1 MDYKHFKG
9 KHANI
14 VIEIISL
21 LEKGVKKA
29 QEILEK
35 PDAGSYTK
43 LENSSGDT
51 PIKADLALDKF
62 LEENFLS
69 LENIKS
75 VFSEEK
81 ETPVTKENGSY
92 LIAYDPLDGSSVMEA
107 NFLVGTII
115 GVYEKDYKAQ
125 NLAASLYVVF
135 GHKIELVVALE
146 EVYRYAFYQ
155 NKFHFIET
163 IVLENK
169 GKIIASGGN
178 QKDFS
183 LGLKKALEGFFAEN
197 YRLRY
202 SGSMVADVHH
212 VLVKKGGMFSYPQKK
227 LRKLF
232 EVFPLAL
239 MVEKAKGE
247 AFYFDKGVK
256 KRLLDQGVEN
266 YHEKSECYLA
276 SPHEAH
282 ILEKYL
288 KGEWCKI
295 ALKN

>member
-1 MDYKHFKG
+1 MDYKHFKC

-62 LEENFLS
+62 LEETFLS

-115 GVYEKDYKAQ
+115 GVYEKDYKVQ

-135 GHKIELVVALE
+135 GHKIELMVALDK
-146 EVYRYAFYQ
+146 VYRYAFYQ

-169 GKIIASGGN
+169 GKIVASGGN

-183 LGLKKALEGFFAEN
+183 LGLKKALEEFFAEN

-256 KRLLDQGVEN
+256 KRLLEQSVEN

-276 SPHEAH
+276 SPHEAQ

-288 KGEWCKI
+288 KGE
-295 ALKN
+295 

>member
-69 LENIKS
+69 LENVKS

-183 LGLKKALEGFFAEN
+183 SGLKKALERFFAEN

-212 VLVKKGGMFSYPQKK
+212 VLIKKGGMFSYPQKK

-256 KRLLDQGVEN
+256 KRLLEQSVEN

-276 SPHEAH
+276 SQYEAH

-288 KGEWCKI
+288 KGE
-295 ALKN
+295 

>member
-35 PDAGSYTK
+35 PDAGSYTQ

-125 NLAASLYVVF
+125 NLVASLYVVF

-169 GKIIASGGN
+169 GKIVASGGN

-212 VLVKKGGMFSYPQKK
+212 LLIKKGGVFSYPQKK

-256 KRLLDQGVEN
+256 KRLLEQGVGS

-276 SPHEAH
+276 SQYEAQ
-282 ILEKYL
+282 ILEKHL
-288 KGEWCKI
+288 KGE
-295 ALKN
+295 

>member
-35 PDAGSYTK
+35 PDAGSYTQ

-62 LEENFLS
+62 LEETFLS

-115 GVYEKDYKAQ
+115 GIYEKDYKAQ
-125 NLAASLYVVF
+125 NLVASLYVVF
-135 GHKIELVVALE
+135 GHKIELMVALE

-212 VLVKKGGMFSYPQKK
+212 VLIKKGGMFSYPQKK

-239 MVEKAKGE
+239 IIEKAKGE

-256 KRLLDQGVEN
+256 KRLLDQGAES

-276 SPHEAH
+276 SPHEAQ

-288 KGEWCKI
+288 KGE
-295 ALKN
+295 

>member
-125 NLAASLYVVF
+125 NLVASLYVVF
-135 GHKIELVVALE
+135 GHKIELMVALE

-256 KRLLDQGVEN
+256 KRLLEQSVEN

-276 SPHEAH
+276 SSHEAQ

-288 KGEWCKI
+288 KGE
-295 ALKN
+295 

>member
-62 LEENFLS
+62 LEETFLS
-69 LENIKS
+69 LENVKS

-115 GVYEKDYKAQ
+115 GVYEKDYEAQ

-135 GHKIELVVALE
+135 GHKIELMVALE

-169 GKIIASGGN
+169 GKIVASGGN

-256 KRLLDQGVEN
+256 KRLLEQSVEN

-276 SPHEAH
+276 SQHEAH

-288 KGEWCKI
+288 KGE
-295 ALKN
+295 

>member
-69 LENIKS
+69 LENIKN

-125 NLAASLYVVF
+125 NLVASLYVVF
-135 GHKIELVVALE
+135 GHKIELMVALE

-256 KRLLDQGVEN
+256 KRLLEQSVES

-276 SPHEAH
+276 SQYEAQ

-288 KGEWCKI
+288 KGE
-295 ALKN
+295 

>member
-115 GVYEKDYKAQ
+115 GIYEKDYKAQ
-125 NLAASLYVVF
+125 NLVASLYVVF

-169 GKIIASGGN
+169 GKIVASGGN

-183 LGLKKALEGFFAEN
+183 LGLKKALEEFFAEN

-212 VLVKKGGMFSYPQKK
+212 VLIKKGGMFSYPQKK

-239 MVEKAKGE
+239 IIEKAKGE

-256 KRLLDQGVEN
+256 KRLLEQSVEN

-276 SPHEAH
+276 SLHEAQ

-288 KGEWCKI
+288 KGE
-295 ALKN
+295 

>member
-69 LENIKS
+69 LENVKS

-115 GVYEKDYKAQ
+115 GIYEKDYKAQ
-125 NLAASLYVVF
+125 NLVASLYVVF
-135 GHKIELVVALE
+135 GHKIELMVALE

-169 GKIIASGGN
+169 GKIVASGGN

-212 VLVKKGGMFSYPQKK
+212 VLIKKGGMFSYPQKK

-256 KRLLDQGVEN
+256 KRLLEQSVES

-276 SPHEAH
+276 SPHEAQ

-288 KGEWCKI
+288 KGE
-295 ALKN
+295 

>member
-125 NLAASLYVVF
+125 NLVASLYVVF
-135 GHKIELVVALE
+135 GHKIELVVALDK
-146 EVYRYAFYQ
+146 VYRYAFYQ

-169 GKIIASGGN
+169 GKIVASGGN

-212 VLVKKGGMFSYPQKK
+212 VLIKKGGMFSYPQKK

-239 MVEKAKGE
+239 IIEKAKGE

-256 KRLLDQGVEN
+256 KRLLEQSVES

-276 SPHEAH
+276 SQYEAQ

-288 KGEWCKI
+288 KGE
-295 ALKN
+295 

>member
-1 MDYKHFKG
+1 MDYKHFKC

-107 NFLVGTII
+107 NFLVGTIM

-125 NLAASLYVVF
+125 NLVASLYVVF
-135 GHKIELVVALE
+135 GHKIELVVALDK
-146 EVYRYAFYQ
+146 VYRYAFYQ

-212 VLVKKGGMFSYPQKK
+212 VLIKKGGMFSYPQKK

-256 KRLLDQGVEN
+256 KRLLEQSVES

-276 SPHEAH
+276 SPHEAQ

-288 KGEWCKI
+288 KGE
-295 ALKN
+295 

>member
-69 LENIKS
+69 LENVKS

-135 GHKIELVVALE
+135 GHKIELMVALE

-212 VLVKKGGMFSYPQKK
+212 VLIKKGGMFSYPQKK

-266 YHEKSECYLA
+266 YHEKSECYLT
-276 SPHEAH
+276 SQYESH

-288 KGEWCKI
+288 KGE
-295 ALKN
+295 

>member
-1 MDYKHFKG
+1 MDYKHFKC

-115 GVYEKDYKAQ
+115 GVYEKDYKVQ
-125 NLAASLYVVF
+125 NLVASLYVVF
-135 GHKIELVVALE
+135 GHKIELVVALDK
-146 EVYRYAFYQ
+146 VYRYAFYQ

-183 LGLKKALEGFFAEN
+183 SGLKKALEEFFAEN

-256 KRLLDQGVEN
+256 KRLLEQSVES

-276 SPHEAH
+276 SQHEAQ

-288 KGEWCKI
+288 KGE
-295 ALKN
+295 

>member
-35 PDAGSYTK
+35 PDAGSYTQ

-81 ETPVTKENGSY
+81 ETPITKENGSY

-125 NLAASLYVVF
+125 NLVASLYVVF
-135 GHKIELVVALE
+135 GHKIELVVALDK
-146 EVYRYAFYQ
+146 VYRYAFYQ

-212 VLVKKGGMFSYPQKK
+212 VLIKKGGMFSYPQKK

-256 KRLLDQGVEN
+256 KRLLEQSVES

-288 KGEWCKI
+288 KGE
-295 ALKN
+295 

>member
-1 MDYKHFKG
+1 MDYKHFKC

-69 LENIKS
+69 LENVKS

-125 NLAASLYVVF
+125 NLVASLYVVF
-135 GHKIELVVALE
+135 GHKIELVVALDK
-146 EVYRYAFYQ
+146 VYRYAFYQ

-288 KGEWCKI
+288 KGE
-295 ALKN
+295 

>member
-115 GVYEKDYKAQ
+115 GVYEKDYKVQ
-125 NLAASLYVVF
+125 NLVASLYVVF
-135 GHKIELVVALE
+135 GHKIELVVALDK
-146 EVYRYAFYQ
+146 VYRYAFYQ

-169 GKIIASGGN
+169 GKIVASGGN

-183 LGLKKALEGFFAEN
+183 LGLKKALEEFFAEN

-212 VLVKKGGMFSYPQKK
+212 VLIKKGGMFSYPQKK

-239 MVEKAKGE
+239 IIEKAKGE

-256 KRLLDQGVEN
+256 KRLLEQSVES

-276 SPHEAH
+276 SPHEAQ

-288 KGEWCKI
+288 KGE
-295 ALKN
+295 

>member
-81 ETPVTKENGSY
+81 EKPVTKENGSY

-125 NLAASLYVVF
+125 NLVASLYVVF
-135 GHKIELVVALE
+135 GHKIELVVALDK
-146 EVYRYAFYQ
+146 VYRYAFYQ

-169 GKIIASGGN
+169 GKIVASGGN

-256 KRLLDQGVEN
+256 KRLLEQSVES

-276 SPHEAH
+276 SPHEAQ

-288 KGEWCKI
+288 KGE
-295 ALKN
+295 

>member
-9 KHANI
+9 KHASI

-69 LENIKS
+69 LENVKS

-115 GVYEKDYKAQ
+115 GIYEKDYKAQ
-125 NLAASLYVVF
+125 NLVASLYVVF
-135 GHKIELVVALE
+135 GHKIELVVALDK
-146 EVYRYAFYQ
+146 VYRYGFYQ

-212 VLVKKGGMFSYPQKK
+212 VLIKKGGMFSYPQKK

-239 MVEKAKGE
+239 IIEKAKGE

-256 KRLLDQGVEN
+256 KRLLEQSVES

-276 SPHEAH
+276 SPHEAQ

-288 KGEWCKI
+288 KGE
-295 ALKN
+295 

>member
-115 GVYEKDYKAQ
+115 GIYEKDYKAQ
-125 NLAASLYVVF
+125 NLVASLYVVF
-135 GHKIELVVALE
+135 GHKIELVVALDK
-146 EVYRYAFYQ
+146 VYRYAFYQ

-169 GKIIASGGN
+169 GKIVASGGN

-239 MVEKAKGE
+239 IIEKAKGE

-256 KRLLDQGVEN
+256 KRLLEQSVES

-288 KGEWCKI
+288 KGE
-295 ALKN
+295 

>member
-69 LENIKS
+69 LENVKS

-92 LIAYDPLDGSSVMEA
+92 LIAYDPLDGSSVMET

-115 GVYEKDYKAQ
+115 GIYEKDYKAQ
-125 NLAASLYVVF
+125 NLVASLYVVF
-135 GHKIELVVALE
+135 GHKIELIVALE

-276 SPHEAH
+276 SPHEAQ

-288 KGEWCKI
+288 KGE
-295 ALKN
+295 

>member
-69 LENIKS
+69 LENVKS

-115 GVYEKDYKAQ
+115 GIYEKDYKAQ
-125 NLAASLYVVF
+125 NLVASLYVVF
-135 GHKIELVVALE
+135 GHKIELMVALE

-183 LGLKKALEGFFAEN
+183 SGLKKALEGFFAKN

-212 VLVKKGGMFSYPQKK
+212 VLIKKGGMFSYPQKK

-256 KRLLDQGVEN
+256 KRLLEQSVES

-276 SPHEAH
+276 SPHEAQ

-288 KGEWCKI
+288 KGE
-295 ALKN
+295 

>member
-1 MDYKHFKG
+1 MDYKHFKC

-125 NLAASLYVVF
+125 NLVASLYVVF
-135 GHKIELVVALE
+135 GHKIELVVALDK
-146 EVYRYAFYQ
+146 VYRYAFYQ

-169 GKIIASGGN
+169 GKIVASGGN

-183 LGLKKALEGFFAEN
+183 LGLKKALEEFFAEN

-239 MVEKAKGE
+239 IIEKAKGE

-256 KRLLDQGVEN
+256 KRLLEQSVES

-276 SPHEAH
+276 SPHEAQ

-288 KGEWCKI
+288 KVE
-295 ALKN
+295 

>member
-62 LEENFLS
+62 LEETFLS

-125 NLAASLYVVF
+125 NLVASLYVVF

-146 EVYRYAFYQ
+146 EVYRYSFYQ

-212 VLVKKGGMFSYPQKK
+212 VLIKKGGMFSYPQKK

-239 MVEKAKGE
+239 IIEKAKGE

-256 KRLLDQGVEN
+256 KRLLEQSVES

-288 KGEWCKI
+288 KGE
-295 ALKN
+295 

>member
-1 MDYKHFKG
+1 MDYKHFKC

-69 LENIKS
+69 LENVKS

-125 NLAASLYVVF
+125 NLVASLYVVF
-135 GHKIELVVALE
+135 GHKIELVVALDK
-146 EVYRYAFYQ
+146 VYRYAFYQ

-169 GKIIASGGN
+169 GKIVASGGN

-183 LGLKKALEGFFAEN
+183 LGLKKALEEFFAEN

-212 VLVKKGGMFSYPQKK
+212 VLIKKGGMFSYPQKK

-247 AFYFDKGVK
+247 AFYFDKGLK
-256 KRLLDQGVEN
+256 KRLLDQGVES

-276 SPHEAH
+276 SPHEAQ

-288 KGEWCKI
+288 KGE
-295 ALKN
+295 

>member
-1 MDYKHFKG
+1 MDYKRFKG

-69 LENIKS
+69 LENVKS

-81 ETPVTKENGSY
+81 ETPITKENGSY

-115 GVYEKDYKAQ
+115 GVYEKDYKVQ
-125 NLAASLYVVF
+125 NLVASLYVVF

-169 GKIIASGGN
+169 GKIVASGGN

-212 VLVKKGGMFSYPQKK
+212 VLIKKGGMFSYPQKK

-239 MVEKAKGE
+239 IIEKAKGE

-256 KRLLDQGVEN
+256 KRLLEQSVEN

-276 SPHEAH
+276 SPHEAQ

-288 KGEWCKI
+288 KGE
-295 ALKN
+295 

>member
-125 NLAASLYVVF
+125 NLVASLYVVF
-135 GHKIELVVALE
+135 GHKIELMVALDK
-146 EVYRYAFYQ
+146 VYRYAFYQ

-183 LGLKKALEGFFAEN
+183 SGLKKALEEFFAEN

-256 KRLLDQGVEN
+256 KRLLEQSVES

-276 SPHEAH
+276 SQHEAQ

-288 KGEWCKI
+288 KGE
-295 ALKN
+295 

>member
-125 NLAASLYVVF
+125 NLVASLYVVF
-135 GHKIELVVALE
+135 GHKMELVVALE
-146 EVYRYAFYQ
+146 EVYRYSFYQ

-169 GKIIASGGN
+169 GKIVASGGN

-183 LGLKKALEGFFAEN
+183 LGLKKALEEFFAEN

-212 VLVKKGGMFSYPQKK
+212 VLIKKGGMFSYPQKK

-239 MVEKAKGE
+239 IIEKAKGE

-256 KRLLDQGVEN
+256 KRLLEQSVES

-276 SPHEAH
+276 SPHEAQ

-288 KGEWCKI
+288 KGE
-295 ALKN
+295 

>member
-69 LENIKS
+69 LENVKS

-125 NLAASLYVVF
+125 NLVASLYVVF

-169 GKIIASGGN
+169 GKIVASGGN

-247 AFYFDKGVK
+247 AFYFDKGVR
-256 KRLLDQGVEN
+256 KRLLEQSVES

-276 SPHEAH
+276 SPHEAQ

-288 KGEWCKI
+288 KGE
-295 ALKN
+295 

>member
-125 NLAASLYVVF
+125 NLVASLYVVF
-135 GHKIELVVALE
+135 GHKIELMVALE

-256 KRLLDQGVEN
+256 KRLLEQSVEN

-276 SPHEAH
+276 SPHEAQ

-288 KGEWCKI
+288 KGE
-295 ALKN
+295 

>member
-1 MDYKHFKG
+1 MDYKRFKG

-62 LEENFLS
+62 LEETFLS
-69 LENIKS
+69 LENVKS

-115 GVYEKDYKAQ
+115 GIYEKDYKAQ
-125 NLAASLYVVF
+125 NLVASLYVVF
-135 GHKIELVVALE
+135 GHKMELVVALDK
-146 EVYRYAFYQ
+146 VYRYAFYQ

-169 GKIIASGGN
+169 GKIVASGGN

-212 VLVKKGGMFSYPQKK
+212 VLIKKGGMFSYPQKK

-256 KRLLDQGVEN
+256 KRLLEQSVES

-276 SPHEAH
+276 SPHEAQ

-288 KGEWCKI
+288 KGE
-295 ALKN
+295 

>member
-81 ETPVTKENGSY
+81 ETPVAKENGSY

-125 NLAASLYVVF
+125 NLVASLYVVF

-239 MVEKAKGE
+239 IIEKAKGE

-256 KRLLDQGVEN
+256 KRLLEQSVES

-276 SPHEAH
+276 SPHEAQ

-288 KGEWCKI
+288 KGEDAK
-295 ALKN
+295 

>member
-69 LENIKS
+69 LENVKS

-125 NLAASLYVVF
+125 NLVASLYVVF
-135 GHKIELVVALE
+135 GHKIELVVALDK
-146 EVYRYAFYQ
+146 VYRYAFYQ

-169 GKIIASGGN
+169 GKIVASGGN

-212 VLVKKGGMFSYPQKK
+212 VLIKKGGMFSYPQKK

-256 KRLLDQGVEN
+256 KRLLEQGVEN

-276 SPHEAH
+276 SPHEAQ

-288 KGEWCKI
+288 KGE
-295 ALKN
+295 

>member
-62 LEENFLS
+62 LEETFLS

-256 KRLLDQGVEN
+256 KRLLEQSVES

-276 SPHEAH
+276 SQHEAQ

-288 KGEWCKI
+288 KGE
-295 ALKN
+295 

>member
-69 LENIKS
+69 LENVKS

-135 GHKIELVVALE
+135 GHKIELMVALE

-276 SPHEAH
+276 SPHEAQ

-288 KGEWCKI
+288 KGE
-295 ALKN
+295 

>member
-69 LENIKS
+69 LENVKS

-125 NLAASLYVVF
+125 NLVASLYVVF

-212 VLVKKGGMFSYPQKK
+212 VLIKKGGMFSYPQKK

-256 KRLLDQGVEN
+256 KRLLEQSVEN

-276 SPHEAH
+276 SPHEAQ

-288 KGEWCKI
+288 KGE
-295 ALKN
+295 

>member
-62 LEENFLS
+62 LEETFLS

-115 GVYEKDYKAQ
+115 GIYEKDYKAQ
-125 NLAASLYVVF
+125 NLVASLYVVF

-169 GKIIASGGN
+169 GKIVASGGN

-212 VLVKKGGMFSYPQKK
+212 VLIKKGGMFSYPQKK

-239 MVEKAKGE
+239 IIEKAKGE

-256 KRLLDQGVEN
+256 KRLLEQSVES

-276 SPHEAH
+276 SPHEAQ

-288 KGEWCKI
+288 KGE
-295 ALKN
+295 

>member
-1 MDYKHFKG
+1 MDYKYFKG

-62 LEENFLS
+62 LEETFLS
-69 LENIKS
+69 LENVKS

-115 GVYEKDYKAQ
+115 GIYEKDYKAQ

-212 VLVKKGGMFSYPQKK
+212 VLIKKGGMFSYPQKK

-256 KRLLDQGVEN
+256 KRLLEQSVEN

-276 SPHEAH
+276 SPHEAQ
-282 ILEKYL
+282 ILGKYL
-288 KGEWCKI
+288 KGE
-295 ALKN
+295 

>member
-1 MDYKHFKG
+1 MDYKHFKC

-69 LENIKS
+69 LENVKS

-81 ETPVTKENGSY
+81 ETPITKENGSY

-125 NLAASLYVVF
+125 NLVASLYVVF
-135 GHKIELVVALE
+135 GHKIELVVALDK
-146 EVYRYAFYQ
+146 VYRYAFYQ

-212 VLVKKGGMFSYPQKK
+212 VLIKKGGMFSYPQKK

-256 KRLLDQGVEN
+256 KRLLEQNVEN

-276 SPHEAH
+276 SPHEAQ

-288 KGEWCKI
+288 KGE
-295 ALKN
+295 

>member
-1 MDYKHFKG
+1 MDYKHFKC

-62 LEENFLS
+62 LEETFLS
-69 LENIKS
+69 LENVKS

-125 NLAASLYVVF
+125 NLVASLYVVF
-135 GHKIELVVALE
+135 GHKIELVVALDK
-146 EVYRYAFYQ
+146 VYRYAFYQ

-169 GKIIASGGN
+169 GKIVASGGN

-247 AFYFDKGVK
+247 AFYFDKGVR
-256 KRLLDQGVEN
+256 KRLLEQSVEN

-276 SPHEAH
+276 SPHEAQ

-288 KGEWCKI
+288 KGE
-295 ALKN
+295 

>member
-69 LENIKS
+69 LENVKS

-115 GVYEKDYKAQ
+115 GIYEKDYKAQ
-125 NLAASLYVVF
+125 NLVASLYVVF
-135 GHKIELVVALE
+135 GHKIELMVALE

-288 KGEWCKI
+288 KGE
-295 ALKN
+295 